1 MQDKPT
7 VQIKVPAT
15 PILELKTPL
24 LKLGLSLIYETLV
37 IVALLFL
44 CGLVFLLTAGDA
56 SNGVKRYALQLFLWL
71 SIGIYF
77 VWCWHKSGQ
86 TLAMHTWRLKLVTQ
100 NNHSLSLNIAIARY
114 VLASISLMLF
124 GFGFLW
130 AIVDPDRLFLH
141 DRLLK
146 TKIIAVQRNTA

>member
-1 MQDKPT
+1 MQDKLT
-7 VQIKVPAT
+7 VQKVPAASM
-15 PILELKTPL
+15 LELKASL
-24 LKLGLSLIYETLV
+24 FKLGASLVYEALV
-37 IVALLFL
+37 IIALSFL
-44 CGLVFLLTAGDA
+44 CALVFLLMAGDA
-56 SNGVKRYALQLFLWL
+56 SHGVKRYALQLFLWV

-77 VWCWHKSGQ
+77 VWCWYKSGQ
-86 TLAMHTWRLKLVTQ
+86 TLAMQSWRLKLVTQ
-100 NNHSLSLNIAIARY
+100 SNRPLSLNIALARY
-114 VLASISLMLF
+114 MLASVSLMLF